1 MTPPSERIRTFAD
14 GQIVLWIAE
23 GDGSLMLKAIS
34 PHGDPVELS
43 AAEIQQLCAA
53 LLELKKTIE

>member
-23 GDGSLMLKAIS
+23 GGSSLMLKAIS
-34 PHGDPVELS
+34 PFGDPVELN
-43 AAEIQQLCAA
+43 AEEIQELCDALVQL
-53 LLELKKTIE
+53 KNNIE

>member
-1 MTPPSERIRTFAD
+1 M
-14 GQIVLWIAE
+14 LWIAE